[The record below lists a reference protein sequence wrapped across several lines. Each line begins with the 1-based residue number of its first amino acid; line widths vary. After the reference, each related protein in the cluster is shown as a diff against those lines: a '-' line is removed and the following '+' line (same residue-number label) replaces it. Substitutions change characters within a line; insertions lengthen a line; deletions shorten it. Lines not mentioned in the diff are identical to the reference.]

1 MRLESGAAGVFE
13 FRVGRSNPLF
23 KMADRRNVSFFGLWL
38 VALAVLLGGKAVIA
52 AAYGTLMARTS
63 PADFAADAAREPLLG
78 VLRDALGFVGKLF
91 PAGASQDSWTYLA
104 DAVGR
109 GYAIA
114 SPGAQVV
121 NLPYIR
127 DYVDIAVM
135 LLMAVNVALVRKHW
149 RLMDALPSRLWAN
162 GAIDRVRTNEH
173 ELQQVLTKCDEWVN
187 RPAWDWVCV
196 ALAAVVSISLNLELL
211 RGGMYPRLFDGASTH
226 EPWQQA
232 VAAGWWANPAHGLLA
247 FSYQLVVVG
256 FIAYLVFRHN
266 VVGVAMVRLGR
277 QLLRDRGAATDA
289 PFLRIQ
295 PDHPDGCCGL
305 RPLRDVLAHV
315 YLSILV
321 MAMSLFC
328 LAFYLPTWGWATWMP
343 LFMLFVVVNPAYVL
357 LPLKYVHQDLN
368 ESKASLCADLERRM
382 ARLKADVGD
391 PSTWTHVLVLTRQEP
406 AAPRGR
412 LVRRGV
418 PTTAAY
424 LALRDELAAARTAPT
439 FVFSSPQILI
449 SVVTYIIP
457 LALFAAELA
466 RL

>member
-1 MRLESGAAGVFE
+1 MPKTSDAEGAFE

-23 KMADRRNVSFFGLWL
+23 RLADRRNMGFFGLWL
-38 VALAVLLGGKAVIA
+38 AAIVVLLGLKAVIA

-78 VLRDALGFVGKLF
+78 VLRDVLGFVGKLF
-91 PAGASQDSWTYLA
+91 PAGVSQDFWTYLA

-114 SPGAQVV
+114 SPGAQVI

-135 LLMAVNVALVRKHW
+135 LLMALNVALVREHW

-162 GAIDRVRTNEH
+162 GAIDSTRTNEY

-187 RPAWDWVCV
+187 HPAWDWVCV
-196 ALAAVVSISLNLELL
+196 ALAAVVSVSLNLELL
-211 RGGMYPRLFDGASTH
+211 RGGMYPRLFDGASTDG
-226 EPWQQA
+226 PWQQT

-247 FSYQLVVVG
+247 FTYQLLVVG

-266 VVGVAMVRLGR
+266 VVGVAMVRLGK

-295 PDHPDGCCGL
+295 PDHLDGCCGL

-321 MAMSLFC
+321 MALSLFC

-357 LPLKYVHQDLN
+357 LPLKYVHQDLD
-368 ESKASLCADLERRM
+368 ESKASLCSVLEQRM
-382 ARLKADVGD
+382 AQLKADLADV
-391 PSTWTHVLVLTRQEP
+391 PTWTHVLVLTRHEP
-406 AAPRGR
+406 AAPQGW
-412 LVRRGV
+412 LVRQGV
-418 PTTAAY
+418 PTSAAY

-439 FVFSSPQILI
+439 FIFSSPQILL

-457 LALFAAELA
+457 LALFAAELS